1 MKSYKAYKF
10 RLYPTEQQKEIIH
23 KTFRCSRFVYNH
35 YLQIQKETG
44 IKNAYDLCKDLKD
57 FTNKNVFLKE
67 VDSCALRCAIFNLEN
82 AYKNYFSKRSGYPN
96 FKSKFSKQSYRT
108 NCVKSTYKGKEYPNI
123 MINLVEKKI
132 KLPKL
137 GLVSIRGYRKKEK
150 IDGRI
155 IHATVTKEST
165 NRYYV
170 SVVVEEEQQIKEKI
184 VPKTIVGLD
193 LGVKD
198 LVITSDGEK
207 YDNEK
212 IMMKYEKRIK
222 KMQRELSRK
231 KNGSKNYFKN
241 KEKLAR
247 LYSKLRNHRKHY
259 LNKIANE
266 IVNNHDIVV
275 TENLQ
280 VKKMTNHNQFAKYI
294 LDASFNA
301 LSIMLEWKCKI
312 RGKYYYKINPYYPS
326 SQICSV
332 CGYQNEKVKDLEI
345 REYKCPNCQCFHD
358 RDINASMN
366 IMFEGLKLHYKK

>member
-10 RLYPTEQQKEIIH
+10 RLYPNEQQKEIIH
-23 KTFRCSRFVYNH
+23 KTFGCSRFVYNH

-82 AYKNYFSKRSGYPN
+82 AYKNYYAKRSGYPN

-108 NCVKSTYKGKEYPNI
+108 NCIKSTYKGKEYSNI

-137 GLVSIRGYRKKEK
+137 GFVTIRGYRKKEK

-170 SVVVEEEQQIKEKI
+170 SVVVEEEQQIKDKI

-207 YDNEK
+207 YDNKK

-222 KMQRELSRK
+222 KMQRELSRN

-247 LYSKLRNHRKHY
+247 LYSKLRNHRMHY

-266 IVNNHDIVV
+266 IETI
-275 TENLQ
+275 
-280 VKKMTNHNQFAKYI
+280 MI
-294 LDASFNA
+294 L
-301 LSIMLEWKCKI
+301 L
-312 RGKYYYKINPYYPS
+312 
-326 SQICSV
+326 
-332 CGYQNEKVKDLEI
+332 
-345 REYKCPNCQCFHD
+345 
-358 RDINASMN
+358 
-366 IMFEGLKLHYKK
+366 